1 MKQLNN
7 LFLIIYFISFVIVWL
22 CYIFWF
28 DKKEFDLEFR
38 ELETTTALIFN
49 LGTDEIVEEL
59 YDGRQTKVHDIKY
72 IEYSYIVGSKK
83 FKYESEYYGN
93 DFSVSDE
100 IQIEY
105 VKSDPSNSKVKG
117 LKKYSFNYFIRNL
130 LMVSVFSLLL
140 MFGLISILDSLKK
153 SEMFNRLLYK
163 IKKIKFTEFSK
174 LFE

>member
-1 MKQLNN
+1 MKKLNN

-22 CYIFWF
+22 CYIFWL

-38 ELETTTALIFN
+38 EKETTTALIFN

-59 YDGRQTKVHDIKY
+59 YDGRQTKVHNIKY

-83 FKYESEYYGN
+83 YKYESEYYGN

-130 LMVSVFSLLL
+130 IMVSVFSLLL
-140 MFGLISILDSLKK
+140 MFGLICIFDSLKK

-163 IKKIKFTEFSK
+163 IKK
-174 LFE
+174 

>member
-153 SEMFNRLLYK
+153 SEMFHRLLYK